1 MKYKHKNLPFEV
13 EIVNTGITSKA
24 GGNFYKFFPLVE
36 NKNPDVGKAQMDLC
50 KNLKSDE
57 DAITYFESIYNDQNW
72 VYALLYMLEQQD
84 YMWNKQNA

>member
-13 EIVNTGITSKA
+13 EI
-24 GGNFYKFFPLVE
+24 
-36 NKNPDVGKAQMDLC
+36 
-50 KNLKSDE
+50 
-57 DAITYFESIYNDQNW
+57 W